1 MVTMTQSY
9 PACWLPSGPFT
20 GSIANRPVSSVKQ
33 IAYRLNAKPFGLGN
47 VFDLFALR
55 TATDKVSGHFARYLG
70 QPMTVFS
77 ASAQAA
83 FRNFVSAIVGSG
95 AKPKVVRINA
105 GWRVASVQDMKLARF
120 SNVKRVGEA
129 VRQNRTLFSAA
140 PEASVSGPV
149 NGRAP
154 KPTACHG
161 VMVNVR
167 HKAINA
173 VHRITVSIQM
183 ATVK

>member
-1 MVTMTQSY
+1 MSPIQKVTD
-9 PACWLPSGPFT
+9 
-20 GSIANRPVSSVKQ
+20 
-33 IAYRLNAKPFGLGN
+33 RLHAKPFGLGN
-47 VFDLFALR
+47 VLNFLASR
-55 TATDKVSGHFARYLG
+55 TAADKVSGHFARYLG
-70 QPMTVFS
+70 EPVTVFS
-77 ASAQAA
+77 ASAQTA
-83 FRNFVSAIVGSG
+83 FRNFVSAIVSSG

-140 PEASVSGPV
+140 PETSVSGLV

-154 KPTACHG
+154 KPAARHG

-173 VHRITVSIQM
+173 VHRITVSIQT